1 MSADVDFWPRLVL
14 AILATWRVTHLL
26 VREDGPAATLAR
38 LRATL
43 GPGAWGGMFA
53 CFYCMSLW
61 VAAPLS
67 LWVATRPLDAWMVW
81 LALSGAACLC
91 ERIGQPEVVVQ
102 PLPETN
108 LGEDDGMLRTQA
120 EPAAGRTGGVAAPG
134 A

>member
-1 MSADVDFWPRLVL
+1 MSGDVDFWPRLVL
-14 AILATWRVTHLL
+14 AILAAWRITHLL
-26 VREDGPAATLAR
+26 VREDGPGALLAR

-43 GPGAWGGMFA
+43 GAGTWGAMFG
-53 CFYCMSLW
+53 CYYCMSLW

-67 LWVATRPLDAWMVW
+67 LWVATRPVDAWIVW

-108 LGEDDGMLRTQA
+108 PGEIDGMLRTAA
-120 EPAAGRTGGVAAPG
+120 EPAAGRPGGVASPG